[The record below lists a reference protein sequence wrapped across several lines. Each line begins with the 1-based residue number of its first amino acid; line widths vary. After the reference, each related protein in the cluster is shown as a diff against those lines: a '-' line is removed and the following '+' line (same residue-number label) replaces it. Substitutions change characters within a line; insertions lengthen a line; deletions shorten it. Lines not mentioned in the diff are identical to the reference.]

1 MKKIYDL
8 SPEIRPDMISWPG
21 DSCPEITLLHSIKY
35 GSHSNLSRLTMT
47 LHNGSHIDAP
57 YHFFEA
63 GIGASEIPLEILV
76 GDVRVLRFGG
86 VKTIT
91 RKMLEH
97 ADLKGV
103 TRLILATDN
112 ESLWK
117 KPDFDEN
124 YTYID
129 IGAAQYLT
137 EIGIRLLGIDYLSVE
152 DFQGLDGVHKHL
164 LSQGVVILETLQLAG
179 VPEGDY
185 ELYCLPLK
193 LGKVDG
199 APARVILIERD

>member
-8 SPEIRPDMISWPG
+8 SPEICPEMISWPG
-21 DSCPEITLLHSIKY
+21 DGCPEITLLHSIKN

-57 YHFFEA
+57 LHFSEDGDGA
-63 GIGASEIPLEILV
+63 GEIPLEILI
-76 GDVRVLRFGG
+76 GNVRVLRFSG
-86 VKTIT
+86 VKTVT
-91 RKMLEH
+91 RDMLEQV
-97 ADLKGV
+97 DLRGV
-103 TRLILATDN
+103 IRLILATDN
-112 ESLWK
+112 EALWY
-117 KPDFDEN
+117 KPDFDRN

-129 IGAAQYLT
+129 IGAARYLT
-137 EIGIRLLGIDYLSVE
+137 EIGVRLLGIDYLSVE
-152 DFQGLDGVHKHL
+152 DFEGLAGVHRHL
-164 LSQGVVILETLQLAG
+164 LSHGVFILETLQLAG